1 VAQEQRKV
9 TFRFLSLRRKGSMCA
24 YHRDSKGFLRCQYA
38 DGALQDHGKKRTS
51 NLSGSQPLRIGGVFF
66 SFSFFLFMSGDQVW
80 NTCPCHIFYYGFENR
95 DGEGLRDKPMHSWA

>member
-1 VAQEQRKV
+1 MAQEQRKV

-66 SFSFFLFMSGDQVW
+66 SFFFLSFYVRGSGVE
-80 NTCPCHIFYYGFENR
+80 YLSLSYLL
-95 DGEGLRDKPMHSWA
+95 LRLREPRW